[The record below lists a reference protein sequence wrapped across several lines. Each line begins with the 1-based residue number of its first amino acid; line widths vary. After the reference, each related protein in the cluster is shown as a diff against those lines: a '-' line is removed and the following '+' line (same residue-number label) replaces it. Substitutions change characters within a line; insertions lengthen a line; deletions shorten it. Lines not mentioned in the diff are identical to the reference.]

1 MLVIGKCVFMN
12 SFNNN
17 QFKALTAVGGVDML
31 RFNGIIVII
40 GEI

>member
-1 MLVIGKCVFMN
+1 MN

-17 QFKALTAVGGVDML
+17 QFMAVTAAGDVDML